1 MPSKMSK
8 DELADAPRE
17 PRLVSPPSAWV
28 PVLRATKEDEDGMR
42 GKLLITIAG
51 TGAAVY
57 FLDPDQGKRRRQLA
71 QDRVAGFLRRR
82 ARRAERAARAAGSY
96 AEGMRE
102 RAKAAVREERPPGD
116 DVTLKH
122 KIETELFRDP
132 EAPKGSVNVDVV
144 NGVVTLRGQVK
155 RPEQVRDLEAKAR
168 SIAGTRDVENLLHTP
183 GSPAP
188 NVAAARGSS

>member
-1 MPSKMSK
+1 
-8 DELADAPRE
+8 
-17 PRLVSPPSAWV
+17 
-28 PVLRATKEDEDGMR
+28 VLRATKEDGIR

-51 TGAAVY
+51 TGAAAY
-57 FLDPDQGKRRRQLA
+57 FLDPDLGKRRRHLA
-71 QDRVAGFLRRR
+71 KDRVAGFFRHR
-82 ARRAERAARAAGSY
+82 ARKIEQAERAAASRV
-96 AEGMRE
+96 EGFKE

-122 KIETELFRDP
+122 KIETELFREPD
-132 EAPKGSVNVDVV
+132 APKGSVNIDVAD
-144 NGVVTLRGQVK
+144 GVVTLRGEVD

-188 NVAAARGSS
+188 NVAAVQGSS